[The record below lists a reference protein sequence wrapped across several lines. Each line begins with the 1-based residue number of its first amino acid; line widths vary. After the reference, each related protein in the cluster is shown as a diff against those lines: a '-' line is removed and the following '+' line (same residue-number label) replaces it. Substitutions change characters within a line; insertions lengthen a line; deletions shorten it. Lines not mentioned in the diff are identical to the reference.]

1 MKKIRAGIVIGER
14 HKEIAAVMLKSATEE
29 IEKEDGKIERVFWI
43 PGSYEAPLAIKR
55 MMTDPNID
63 LIVLLGYIH
72 KGETLHGEV
81 MGYVVHKS
89 VVELELQYGKPVG
102 FGIIS
107 GATLEQA
114 KARQVDYAKAAV
126 QAAFK
131 IYRTFQGYD
140 SHLQRKRRR

>member
-1 MKKIRAGIVIGER
+1 MPTMKKIRVGITIGER

-55 MMTDPNID
+55 MMTDPDID

-89 VVELELQYGKPVG
+89 VVELELQYGKPIG
-102 FGIIS
+102 FGIIGP

-131 IYRTFQGYD
+131 LYRTLQNYD
-140 SHLQRKRRR
+140 SQL